1 MRLKRL
7 VNDLVDLGALQSG
20 AYRLELAPVKV
31 AQFVASCLEAVMPD
45 ARVAGVSLEGG
56 LVPGAPPI
64 LHTDEA
70 RLRQLLVILL
80 ERSVRTSASASLSLV
95 VRRGPPTS
103 ADQPGMCAGDCLEF
117 EVGDAPRSAA
127 ATPQAGRRAMRRSR
141 LTAADRAGLSLA
153 LASRL
158 CEALGG
164 RMVVEELPGAPPR
177 FFVWMPLGLPAAERV
192 VEEPSWSPVLP
203 KGV

>member
-31 AQFVASCLEAVMPD
+31 AQFVASCLEAVAPD
-45 ARVAGVSLEGG
+45 ARAAGVSLEGG

-70 RLRQLLVILL
+70 RLRQLLMILL
-80 ERSVRTSASASLSLV
+80 ERSVRTSASAAISLA
-95 VRRGPPTS
+95 VRRGPPAS
-103 ADQPGMCAGDCLEF
+103 ADQPGMCVGDCLEF
-117 EVGDAPRSAA
+117 EVGDAPRSASA
-127 ATPQAGRRAMRRSR
+127 PPQAGRRAMRRAR

-164 RMVVEELPGAPPR
+164 RMVVEEPPGAAPR
-177 FFVWMPLGLPAAERV
+177 FFVWMPLGLPVAERV